1 MLQRRVLGHAL
12 AAAGATLAAGTA
24 APGTPQ
30 AQPAFPSRPIRL
42 IVAFAAGGAAD
53 SAARVLAPKMGERL
67 GVTVVVEN
75 RTGGSGS
82 NGGAAVAQA
91 TPDGHTLLWDASS
104 HLVNPSLLKGLSFD
118 YATAFLPV
126 TLATTFPQVLAVKAE
141 SPART
146 LADFIALAKARP
158 GALNIGTQGNATAG
172 HLALAQFQRL
182 AGIELTHAP
191 YRGGADA
198 ARDLAAGVLDG
209 TFITALSAGPIADSG
224 RARILAVAT
233 ESRLPSRPDIP
244 TIAEAGLPGLTIAE
258 WCALFAPAGTPMPVA
273 TRLHEAVAAALADPE
288 VRNRLAQIVAL
299 PVGSSPTEF
308 ARFVREGRESMAT
321 LVREAGIR
329 AE

>member
-1 MLQRRVLGHAL
+1 MIGRRAL
-12 AAAGATLAAGTA
+12 AGGAAALSL
-24 APGTPQ
+24 PGRARAQ
-30 AQPAFPSRPIRL
+30 AAFPSRPIRL

-67 GVTVVVEN
+67 GVSVVVEN

-91 TPDGHTLLWDASS
+91 APDGHTLLWDASS
-104 HLVNPSLLKGLSFD
+104 HIVNPSLLKGLSFD
-118 YATAFLPV
+118 YTTAFLPV
-126 TLATTFPQVLAVKAE
+126 TLATTFPQVLAVKAD
-141 SPART
+141 SPARSV
-146 LADFIALAKARP
+146 AEFVVLAKARP

-172 HLALAQFQRL
+172 HLALAQLQRL

-209 TFITALSAGPIADSG
+209 AFITALSAGPIADSG
-224 RARILAVAT
+224 RARLLAVAT
-233 ESRLPSRPDIP
+233 DARLPSRPAVP
-244 TIAEAGLPGLTIAE
+244 TFAEAGIPGLTIAE
-258 WCALFAPAGTPMPVA
+258 WCALFAPAGTPLPVA
-273 TRLHEAVAAALADPE
+273 ERLHAAVAGALADAE
-288 VRNRLAQIVAL
+288 VRARLEQIVAL
-299 PVGSSPTEF
+299 PVGSSPAEF
-308 ARFVREGRESMAT
+308 ARFVREGREAMAT